1 MVPDARAYWMAPLV
15 VIGWLS
21 ALALLGAAEL
31 LVDPDATNRAGAAL
45 DDLSVVVLVL
55 GSLGVPVGTAA
66 VFRANEHP
74 WSTAL
79 VAAVIAVCAYSLGTV
94 GLLYGFF
101 SLIA

>member
-1 MVPDARAYWMAPLV
+1 MAPEARAYRIAPLV

-31 LVDPDATNRAGAAL
+31 VVDPDTSNRAGAVL

-55 GSLGVPVGTAA
+55 GSLGVPIGTAA
-66 VFRANEHP
+66 VFRANGHG

-79 VAAVIAVCAYSLGTV
+79 VGATLALCAYSLGTV